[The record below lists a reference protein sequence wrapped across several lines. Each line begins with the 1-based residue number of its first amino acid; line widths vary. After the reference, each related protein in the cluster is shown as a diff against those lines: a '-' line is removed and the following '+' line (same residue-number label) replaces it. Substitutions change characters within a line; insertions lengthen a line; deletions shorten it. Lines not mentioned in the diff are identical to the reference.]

1 MVTGRED
8 LLQALM
14 EAYLMEKGTREF
26 YRIASEKALRPEA
39 QSLFQELAAWE
50 ERHMAFIRFLHE
62 ALMDNRDIVTFEE
75 FSSRAEAPVAE
86 SGIPVHDLEERFE
99 GHESMEEKDVLG
111 LALEME
117 GKAYSLYRGL
127 SERTADQNARIVFLE
142 MMEQE
147 KKHIAHLKGLEAKS
161 GNVREEVDDGC
172 Y

>member
-1 MVTGRED
+1 MVTVRED

-39 QSLFQELAAWE
+39 QSLFQELSLWE
-50 ERHMAFIRFLHE
+50 ERHMTFIQFLHE
-62 ALMDNRDIVTFEE
+62 ALLDNRDIVTFEE
-75 FSSRAEAPVAE
+75 FSSRAEAPVTE
-86 SGIPVHDLEERFE
+86 SGVPVRELEKRME
-99 GHESMEEKDVLG
+99 GHEQAGEEEILRF
-111 LALEME
+111 ALEME

-127 SERTADQNARIVFLE
+127 SERTADQNARIVFRE

-147 KKHIAHLKGLEAKS
+147 KKHIAHLKGLDAKS